1 MASVILDTLHSREDL
16 LRLNKAQTAQLCAEL
31 RETLIQ
37 TVSQTGGHLS
47 SNLGAVE
54 LTVALHRVFDTSR
67 DRLVFDVGH
76 QCYVHKLL
84 TGRAAAFP
92 TLRQFGGL
100 GGFPNPAE
108 SIHDAAIAGHAS
120 NSVSVALGM
129 ARART
134 LRGEDYSVIAVLG
147 DGALTGGLAYEGLC
161 DAGASREPLIIV
173 LNDNK
178 MSIARNVGAIARHL
192 TRMRMLP
199 GYYRFKK
206 AYRTFTAM
214 APGGKKLYSIT
225 HRIKQWMRNA
235 LLGANFFEEMGFTY
249 LGPVDGH
256 DVGRVSELLRVA
268 RDEARP
274 VVLHVLTVKGKG
286 YEPAERTPSLFHG
299 VGGFN
304 PDSGEVPQGKAGFSG
319 QFGHALCQLA
329 AEDHRVCAIT
339 AAMQTGTGLDDFAA
353 QYPTRFFDVGIA
365 EGHAV
370 AMAAGLAAQGMRPV
384 VAIYSTFLQRAY
396 DMLIHDVAISR
407 QHVVLAVDRAGLVGE
422 DGQTHHGVF
431 DVGFLRQ
438 IPGMQV
444 LCPVTYAEQ
453 RQMLQQALTQMEG
466 PVALRYPRG
475 GEIPLLELP
484 PVERPEITLIAYSA
498 TTAPAQEAAAQLRRE
513 GIAANLLRLTAIAP
527 LDWASIDRAA
537 SCGVLLVAEDCVPV
551 GSVGESIAARYAGT
565 ACRVVRCNTGD
576 GFVPQGKVDQLFALL
591 GLDASGLVR
600 RAKEVLD
607 DGKKAAGCPADRAGP
622 DREPGK
628 GAGRYHE
635 RTGVRRRTANG

>member
-192 TRMRMLP
+192 TRMRMRP

-407 QHVVLAVDRAGLVGE
+407 QHCSPGGGPGRTGGGRRTDASRRLRRGLSAADSGDAGALSGDLCRAAADAAAGADADGGPGGPAISPRRGDSAAGAAAGRAAGDYPHRLQRHDGASTGGRGAAAPRGNRRQPPASDRHCAAGL
-422 DGQTHHGVF
+422 
-431 DVGFLRQ
+431 DVH
-438 IPGMQV
+438 
-444 LCPVTYAEQ
+444 
-453 RQMLQQALTQMEG
+453 
-466 PVALRYPRG
+466 
-475 GEIPLLELP
+475 
-484 PVERPEITLIAYSA
+484 RP
-498 TTAPAQEAAAQLRRE
+498 
-513 GIAANLLRLTAIAP
+513 
-527 LDWASIDRAA
+527 
-537 SCGVLLVAEDCVPV
+537 
-551 GSVGESIAARYAGT
+551 GSVLRG
-565 ACRVVRCNTGD
+565 
-576 GFVPQGKVDQLFALL
+576 
-591 GLDASGLVR
+591 
-600 RAKEVLD
+600 
-607 DGKKAAGCPADRAGP
+607 AAGGGGLRARGQRGREHRGPLCRDGLPGGSLQHGGRFRPAGKSRSTVRAVGTG
-622 DREPGK
+622 RVRPGAACQR
-628 GAGRYHE
+628 GVGRWQKS
-635 RTGVRRRTANG
+635 GWMSC